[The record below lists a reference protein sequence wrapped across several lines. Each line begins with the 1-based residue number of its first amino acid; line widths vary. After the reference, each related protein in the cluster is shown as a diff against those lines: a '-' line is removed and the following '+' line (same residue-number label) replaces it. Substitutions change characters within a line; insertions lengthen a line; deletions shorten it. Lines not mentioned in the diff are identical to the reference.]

1 MSDRTKK
8 NKKEGGKLI
17 MLHSM
22 HSLERKSDDSVV
34 EREEII
40 RDGSR
45 GISFKLF
52 LRDDSKKI
60 KHKYLGFGN
69 ADGTFSLI
77 FTINGE
83 KVEMKNISA
92 SDMMDKIKAVKD
104 LKFVVEYLKSLKGRK
119 LGRLN
124 AAGPNCCP
132 RGPNCNHRDCKYN
145 MLSRLSGSRSRS
157 RSRSTSRKSRSR
169 KSRKTSK
176 K

>member
-1 MSDRTKK
+1 MTDRTKK
-8 NKKEGGKLI
+8 SKKEGGKLI

-60 KHKYLGFGN
+60 RNKYLGFGN
-69 ADGTFSLI
+69 ADGSFSLI

-92 SDMMDKIKAVKD
+92 SEMMDKVKAVKE
-104 LKFVVEYLKSLKGRK
+104 LKFVVEYLKSLKNRK
-119 LGRLN
+119 MGRLG
-124 AAGPNCCP
+124 AVSKDCCP
-132 RGPNCNHRDCKYN
+132 RGPNCHHRDCKYN
-145 MLSRLSGSRSRS
+145 ALSRLSGARVRRSSSRK
-157 RSRSTSRKSRSR
+157 SRKSRSR
-169 KSRKTSK
+169 KSRK
-176 K
+176 

>member
-8 NKKEGGKLI
+8 TKKEGGKLI

-60 KHKYLGFGN
+60 RNKYLGFGN
-69 ADGTFSLI
+69 ADGSFSLI

-92 SDMMDKIKAVKD
+92 SDMMDKVKAVKD
-104 LKFVVEYLKSLKGRK
+104 LKFVLEYLKSLKNRK
-119 LGRLN
+119 LGRLG
-124 AAGPNCCP
+124 AGVNCCP
-132 RGPNCNHRDCKYN
+132 RGPNCQHRDCKYN
-145 MLSRLSGSRSRS
+145 MLARLSGARVNSRKSSSRKTRSRS
-157 RSRSTSRKSRSR
+157 RSRKTSRK
-169 KSRKTSK
+169 
-176 K
+176 